1 MRFSK
6 IMVLLL
12 MAAGLALTSCEEDVD
27 KKQEDK
33 NKAEAGF
40 VKGRL
45 LNAQGQPIAGAKV
58 YAGHT
63 TYYNTN
69 VLGVT
74 DADGYYKLDID
85 QPGGTWSVHA
95 QVTRP
100 YNGTTYTFYVYA
112 DDDNPIS
119 GTSGAIRN
127 LTWKLSGA
135 IPGTTNGKYG
145 AKVAYYD
152 NSAIYI
158 RGEEIEFTLVPDGPL
173 ADGSTGQTITA
184 RATANF
190 AMTGTIIGS
199 GLDDVPMG
207 RYRIAARYIP
217 ANGEAAQALRI
228 RLRDNGAYTDN
239 VMINFEQWTES
250 LRLVEVETRLP

>member
-1 MRFSK
+1 MRFPK
-6 IMVLLL
+6 TAALFLLL
-12 MAAGLALTSCEEDVD
+12 TGLTLTSCEEYVEKPPVD
-27 KKQEDK
+27 
-33 NKAEAGF
+33 NNNVEAGF

-45 LNAQGQPIAGAKV
+45 VNAQGQPIAGATV
-58 YAGHT
+58 YAGHQ

-69 VLGVT
+69 VAVVT

-95 QVTRP
+95 QLTRP

-112 DDDNPIS
+112 DEATPIS

-135 IPGTTNGKYG
+135 IPGTDNGKYG

-152 NSAIYI
+152 NSSIYI
-158 RGEEIEFTLVPDGPL
+158 RGEEIELTLVPQGPL
-173 ADGSTGQTITA
+173 ADGSTGGTITA
-184 RATANF
+184 RATASF
-190 AMTGTIIGS
+190 AMTGTTIGS

-207 RYRIAARYIP
+207 RYRIAARYVP
-217 ANGEAAQALRI
+217 ANGGAARPLGI
-228 RLRDNGAYTDN
+228 RLRDTGTYTDN
-239 VMINFEQWTES
+239 VVIDFEQWTES
-250 LRLVEVETRLP
+250 LRLVEIETKLP